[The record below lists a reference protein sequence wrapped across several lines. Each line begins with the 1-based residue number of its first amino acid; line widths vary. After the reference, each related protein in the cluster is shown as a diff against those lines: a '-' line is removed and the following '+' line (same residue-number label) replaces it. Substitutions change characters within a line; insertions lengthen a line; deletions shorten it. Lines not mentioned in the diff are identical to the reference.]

1 MAANDILIDTAAMK
15 DCADRLSAAA
25 QAVAAD
31 LRRNFRGVGNE
42 TCAAVLEQVAADYK
56 HLIQSL
62 EEQMRL

>member
-1 MAANDILIDTAAMK
+1 MDQKTKTEFQDICK
-15 DCADRLSAAA
+15 ELSR
-25 QAVAAD
+25 QITVIEVVAAD

-42 TCAAVLEQVAADYK
+42 TCAGVLEQVAADYK

>member
-1 MAANDILIDTAAMK
+1 MDQKPKTEFQDICK
-15 DCADRLSAAA
+15 ELSR
-25 QAVAAD
+25 QTTVIEAVAAD
-31 LRRNFRGVGNE
+31 LRRDFRGVGNE

>member
-1 MAANDILIDTAAMK
+1 MDQKTKTEFQDICK
-15 DCADRLSAAA
+15 ELSR
-25 QAVAAD
+25 QITVIEAVAAD

>member
-1 MAANDILIDTAAMK
+1 MDQKTKTEFQEIFKELIRQITVIE
-15 DCADRLSAAA
+15 
-25 QAVAAD
+25 AVAAD

-62 EEQMRL
+62 EEQMRR

>member
-1 MAANDILIDTAAMK
+1 MDQKTKTEFQEICK
-15 DCADRLSAAA
+15 ELSR
-25 QAVAAD
+25 QITVIEAVAAD

-42 TCAAVLEQVAADYK
+42 TCAEVLEQVAADYK

>member
-1 MAANDILIDTAAMK
+1 MDQKTKTEFQDICK
-15 DCADRLSAAA
+15 ELSR
-25 QAVAAD
+25 QITVIEAVAAD

-62 EEQMRL
+62 AEQMRL